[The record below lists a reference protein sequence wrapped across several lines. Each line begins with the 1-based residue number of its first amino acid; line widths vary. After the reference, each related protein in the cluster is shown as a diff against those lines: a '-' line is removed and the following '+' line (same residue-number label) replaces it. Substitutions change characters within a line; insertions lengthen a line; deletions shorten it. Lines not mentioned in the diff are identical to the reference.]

1 MVWHRCERDGLE
13 HAVTDDEFAHGP
25 QKHVGLFAAACG
37 HTVRPGS
44 MLLPP
49 ARPCSRCLARVD
61 VLRPG
66 RVSDSRP
73 GKHRG
78 LKAPAVPSNPEV
90 SPGRNGRS
98 RHLAS
103 PHRWGRAS

>member
-13 HAVTDDEFAHGP
+13 HAVTDHEFARGP
-25 QKHVGLFAAACG
+25 RKHQGLYAAVCG

-61 VLRPG
+61 VLRPVP
-66 RVSDSRP
+66 VSENRP
-73 GKHRG
+73 GKHRA
-78 LKAPAVPSNPEV
+78 LKAPAVPSNLDASPE
-90 SPGRNGRS
+90 RNGRS
-98 RHLAS
+98 RRLAA
-103 PHRWGRAS
+103 PHRWGKAS